1 MAENLLRRLPSTG
14 QDRRYDDRTPATPD
28 FAGLGLDPVSFPGW
42 EARALRFT
50 DAAAVAT
57 TMAASELH
65 DTGEVGI
72 EEADIVSDWQRPSFD
87 VGASTVGVFTPAGEL
102 AAYAEYP
109 GRDRYDAT
117 VQPAHRGRGLGT
129 ALARWVCVRAR
140 AVGATAVGMPVPQ
153 GSAGEHLLRRLGY
166 TERWTSW
173 TLRLPSDVHIEQRAL
188 PDGHRIRNA
197 TSTQDRLAAYDV
209 LEDAFLEWSVRQKAS
224 YADFAAQTY
233 QRPGFEDWHMRV
245 LCRDTPDGESLVGA
259 LFSVIDTNHGTLY
272 VDRLAVRADA
282 RGRGFARA
290 LLADVFAIA
299 LDDGA
304 TGCELSTDSRTG
316 ALGLYTGL
324 GMQVTNTWVNLAARL
339 RGID

>member
-1 MAENLLRRLPSTG
+1 MTKLHA
-14 QDRRYDDRTPATPD
+14 ATPD
-28 FAGLGLDPVSFPGW
+28 FAGLGLDPVTFPGW
-42 EARALRFT
+42 EVRALQLA
-50 DAAAVAT
+50 DAAGVAT

-87 VGASTVGVFTPAGEL
+87 VGASTVGVFTPEGEL

-109 GRDRYDAT
+109 GHDRYDAT
-117 VQPAHRGRGLGT
+117 VQPAYRGRGLGT
-129 ALARWVCVRAR
+129 ALAGWVCARAR
-140 AVGATAVGMPVPQ
+140 AAGATVVGMPVPQ
-153 GSAGEHLLRRLGY
+153 GSAGEHLLRSLGF

-173 TLRLPSDVHIEQRAL
+173 TLRLPPDVQIEQRAL

-209 LEDAFLEWSVRQKAS
+209 IEDAFLEWSVREKAS
-224 YADFAAQTY
+224 YADFSAQTY
-233 QRPGFEDWHMRV
+233 QRPGFKDWHMRI
-245 LCRDTPDGESLVGA
+245 LCRDTPDGESVVGA
-259 LFSVIDTNHGTLY
+259 LFSVVDTNSGSVY

-282 RGRGFARA
+282 RGQGLARA

-299 LDDGA
+299 QETGA

-324 GMQVTNTWVNLAARL
+324 GMQVTSTWVNLAAEL
-339 RGID
+339 RAGID